1 MHRAGQRSVACSMAR
16 WAGVLAGSVV
26 ALGLSLGLPVG
37 LSVGVPLGGAGGVPA
52 AWAYHTGAT
61 FDRAPGAGGGGG
73 LFYTGAPRERGWTCE
88 ACHVDPPV
96 ATQVVVRIQ
105 PAELLVDR
113 VYVPGQSYDVTV
125 TLENEQLGR
134 MSARSNFNGMA
145 MTVMDESG
153 AVAGDFS
160 GFAAEDFYVRGRSII
175 ASSGTTVGATEW
187 SFRWTAPE
195 AGRGEITLYLGV
207 VDGNGANSPADV
219 TLTDPFGDGVFI
231 GYLAATESSAAPA
244 GATVQAGARARS
256 EGAATG
262 RFTAIRAPAA
272 QQGGCAASPDASPG
286 MVVLLALLV
295 LLALFAPLAP
305 GHRGRRGPAQGED
318 RGG

>member
-1 MHRAGQRSVACSMAR
+1 MHRAGQRSVACSVAR
-16 WAGVLAGSVV
+16 WGRVLAGWIL
-26 ALGLSLGLPVG
+26 ALGS
-37 LSVGVPLGGAGGVPA
+37 AGGVQT

-61 FDRAPGAGGGGG
+61 FDRQPGAGGGGG

-96 ATQVVVRIQ
+96 PVQVVVRIE
-105 PAELLVDR
+105 PGALLVDR
-113 VYVPGQSYDVTV
+113 VYVPGQSYDLTV

-134 MSARSNFNGMA
+134 MAARSNFNGMA

-175 ASSGTTVGATEW
+175 ASSGTTVGVTEW

-195 AGRGEITLYLGV
+195 AGRGDITLYLGV

-219 TLTDPFGDGVFI
+219 TLTDPFGDGVFT

-244 GATVQAGARARS
+244 SATGPASAQGRGER
-256 EGAATG
+256 AATG
-262 RFTAIRAPAA
+262 RFPASRAPAA
-272 QQGGCAASPDASPG
+272 QQGGCGASRDASPG
-286 MVVLLALLV
+286 MVILLALL
-295 LLALFAPLAP
+295 ALGA
-305 GHRGRRGPAQGED
+305 RGWTRPAQGA
-318 RGG
+318 RRRA

>member
-1 MHRAGQRSVACSMAR
+1 MHRAGQRSVARSVAHR
-16 WAGVLAGSVV
+16 AGVLAGSIM
-26 ALGLSLGLPVG
+26 ALGLALG
-37 LSVGVPLGGAGGVPA
+37 SAGDVQT

-61 FDRAPGAGGGGG
+61 FDRQPGAGGGGG

-96 ATQVVVRIQ
+96 PVQVVVRIE
-105 PAELLVDR
+105 PGELLVDR
-113 VYVPGQSYDVTV
+113 IYVPGQTYDVTV

-134 MSARSNFNGMA
+134 MAARSNFNGMA
-145 MTVMDESG
+145 LTVMDESG

-175 ASSGTTVGATEW
+175 ASSGTTVGVTEW

-195 AGRGEITLYLGV
+195 AGRGDITLYLGV

-219 TLTDPFGDGVFI
+219 TLTDPFGDGVFT

-244 GATVQAGARARS
+244 TLQASVQARGER
-256 EGAATG
+256 AATG
-262 RFTAIRAPAA
+262 RLPAARAPAT
-272 QQGGCAASPDASPG
+272 QQGGCGASRDASPG
-286 MVVLLALLV
+286 MIMLLALL
-295 LLALFAPLAP
+295 AL
-305 GHRGRRGPAQGED
+305 GYRGWAGPAQGAT
-318 RGG
+318 RGR